1 MPALETLILFTVA
14 AVLMNL
20 SPGPSNLYVMAR
32 SIAQGPRAGLVAAAG
47 LAAGA
52 LVHVAAATL
61 GVSAVVMASAEA
73 FTLLKWAGAAYL
85 IWLGVQHWRAARE
98 SALAP
103 LAPVPAKPAARIF
116 RESVLVEILNP
127 KTALFFLALLPQFI
141 DPAAGPVA
149 TQSLVLGA
157 IVVVTA
163 IPCDALVAF
172 ASGAVARRLAVSPW
186 IARWQER
193 VSGTILIGLGL
204 AVAAGDRPEA
214 AR

>member
-1 MPALETLILFTVA
+1 MPTIETLILFTLA

-32 SIAQGPRAGLVAAAG
+32 SISQGPRAGLVAAAG
-47 LAAGA
+47 LAAGS

-61 GVSAVVMASAEA
+61 GVSAIVMASAEA
-73 FTLLKWAGAAYL
+73 FAVLKWAGAGYL
-85 IWLGVQHWRAARE
+85 VWLGIQHWRAAGRSFGRPE
-98 SALAP
+98 AAP
-103 LAPVPAKPAARIF
+103 PRPMTRIL

-149 TQSLVLGA
+149 SQSLLLGA

-163 IPCDALVAF
+163 VPCDALVAF
-172 ASGAVARRLAVSPW
+172 ASGAVARKLVTHPW

-193 VSGTILIGLGL
+193 LSGAILIGLGAL
-204 AVAAGDRPEA
+204 VAAGERPEGV
-214 AR
+214 R